1 MPARFVNLFKIVNEE
16 DQAFLWVE
24 SLPRQ
29 KAVVL
34 GISNGEGDIAKITL
48 PYEMVPALAE
58 RLCDLVTRESRVIIG
73 TDDKYPDF

>member
-1 MPARFVNLFKIVNEE
+1 MPTSFVNVFKIVNEE

-29 KAVVL
+29 KAVAL
-34 GISNGEGDIAKITL
+34 GVRNEEGEVAKIL
-48 PYEMVPALAE
+48 LLYEMVPALAE
-58 RLCDLVTRESRVIIG
+58 RLCDLVTREARVIIG